1 MMGRK
6 RPSAR
11 TPTGG
16 CGSRSEPRLVETVYC
31 CPLETPF
38 CKDSDMCRLLA
49 FPLLLALL
57 LSSGCAMCC
66 APYDYDYPF
75 AGGRWVRH
83 NPTSGR
89 VGSAFDEAG
98 GPVDVVPTGTVVEQL
113 PAASAQPQPQSL
125 PPGTRSVIPRNLGE
139 SYLPTP

>member
-1 MMGRK
+1 M
-6 RPSAR
+6 S
-11 TPTGG
+11 
-16 CGSRSEPRLVETVYC
+16 
-31 CPLETPF
+31 
-38 CKDSDMCRLLA
+38 RLLA
-49 FPLLLALL
+49 LPSLLGLML

-83 NPTSGR
+83 NPSSGR

-98 GPVDVVPTGTVVEQL
+98 GPVDVVPAATTIEQL
-113 PAASAQPQPQSL
+113 PAATAQPQPL

>member
-1 MMGRK
+1 M
-6 RPSAR
+6 S
-11 TPTGG
+11 
-16 CGSRSEPRLVETVYC
+16 
-31 CPLETPF
+31 
-38 CKDSDMCRLLA
+38 RLLA
-49 FPLLLALL
+49 MSSLLGLML
-57 LSSGCAMCC
+57 LSSGCALCC

-98 GPVDVVPTGTVVEQL
+98 GPVEVVTAGSAPEQIPAPLPTT
-113 PAASAQPQPQSL
+113 

>member
-1 MMGRK
+1 M
-6 RPSAR
+6 S
-11 TPTGG
+11 
-16 CGSRSEPRLVETVYC
+16 
-31 CPLETPF
+31 
-38 CKDSDMCRLLA
+38 RLLA
-49 FPLLLALL
+49 LHSLLGMLL

-75 AGGRWVRH
+75 QGGRWVRN
-83 NPTSGR
+83 NPSSGR

-98 GPVDVVPTGTVVEQL
+98 GPVDVVPAGAVIEQL
-113 PAASAQPQPQSL
+113 PAAAAQPQSL

>member
-1 MMGRK
+1 M
-6 RPSAR
+6 S
-11 TPTGG
+11 
-16 CGSRSEPRLVETVYC
+16 
-31 CPLETPF
+31 
-38 CKDSDMCRLLA
+38 RLLA
-49 FPLLLALL
+49 LHSLLGLLL

-75 AGGRWVRH
+75 QGGRWVRN
-83 NPTSGR
+83 NPSSGR

-98 GPVDVVPTGTVVEQL
+98 GPVDVLPAGTTVEQL
-113 PAASAQPQPQSL
+113 PNATSQPQQL